1 MHIKKISIKN
11 IKSIADLEMNF
22 NDNEMS
28 GWHVIL
34 GENSSGKSS
43 IVKAITMCLIGPQLS
58 NKLPTMDWK
67 SWLYNYDSTLVNFSS
82 IDLVV
87 GNKDVIHDNE
97 VKTINSS
104 IAISEYKNDAI
115 VINRHL
121 APDQLESNIK
131 NNLEEYLKKYVEKS
145 VNNIK
150 IKYSDSNEKPT
161 RKSLEKDLKKIL
173 NASVLENVILEDV
186 KLGVKE
192 QNNNQAMLLSNLY
205 SNEDNN
211 GWFSMSFGPYRRF
224 NGGDPEWGSIG
235 FGNQKLAAHI
245 TAFGEDFAIS
255 EPINWLI
262 KLDHQIKESNEDAKK
277 IKDLIF
283 NFINETNLL
292 PLDIKIKEINSD
304 GVFFIDNNSNTIHI
318 NNLSDGIRSVLSL
331 TLEMVR
337 QLIRSYGIE
346 AVIENWK
353 NIDNKFSFDL
363 DGVIIIDE
371 IDLHLHPSWQTEIG
385 KWFINVFPNIQFI
398 VTTHSPLICRACTQK
413 SKVWKLNSSSSS
425 SINEITEI
433 EKEKLIS
440 GNILDAYGTELF
452 GSSPVNFKAN
462 INKKQELG
470 RLKAK
475 KAIVGL
481 NEDEKNQLLKLEK
494 VLSTDAAN

>member
-11 IKSIADLEMNF
+11 IKSITNLEMSF

-67 SWLYNYDSTLVNFSS
+67 SWLYNYDSNLVNFSS

-87 GNKDVIHDNE
+87 GNNDAIHDDE
-97 VKTINSS
+97 IKTINSS
-104 IAISEYKNDAI
+104 IVIEEHKNDAV

-121 APDQLESNIK
+121 ARDQLESEVK
-131 NNLEEYLKKYVEKS
+131 NNLRKILDKS
-145 VNNIK
+145 FNNIK
-150 IKYSDSNEKPT
+150 IKYETSNKELTSKAFEKEFNSIEST
-161 RKSLEKDLKKIL
+161 LR
-173 NASVLENVILEDV
+173 NQVIEDV
-186 KLGVKE
+186 TLNVKY
-192 QNNNQAMLLSNLY
+192 QNDHKERLLSNLY

-224 NGGDPEWGSIG
+224 NGGDPEWSSVGI
-235 FGNQKLAAHI
+235 GNQKLAAHI

-262 KLDHQIKESNEDAKK
+262 KLDHQIKESNEEAKK

-283 NFINETNLL
+283 NFINKTNLL
-292 PLDIKIKEINSD
+292 PLNIKIEKISSD
-304 GVFFIDNNSNTIHI
+304 GVFFIDNNSNTVHI

-337 QLIRSYGIE
+337 QLIRSYGIKI
-346 AVIENWK
+346 VIENCK
-353 NIDNKFSFDL
+353 NVDNKFSFDL

-425 SINEITEI
+425 SINEITEV

-470 RLKAK
+470 ALKAK
-475 KAIVGL
+475 KALVGL
-481 NEDEKNQLLKLEK
+481 DEVEKNKLLELER
-494 VLSTDAAN
+494 VLSTDATY

>member
-1 MHIKKISIKN
+1 
-11 IKSIADLEMNF
+11 MNF
-22 NDNEMS
+22 NDNEMP

-67 SWLYNYDSTLVNFSS
+67 SWLYNYDSNLVNFSS

-87 GNKDVIHDNE
+87 GNKDMIHDNE

-104 IAISEYKNDAI
+104 ITIYDHKNDGI
-115 VINRHL
+115 VINRYL
-121 APDQLESNIK
+121 ARDQLESEVK
-131 NNLEEYLKKYVEKS
+131 NK
-145 VNNIK
+145 
-150 IKYSDSNEKPT
+150 
-161 RKSLEKDLKKIL
+161 LEKY
-173 NASVLENVILEDV
+173 LENSFNDIKVKYKVSNRKLTQKSFEKEFESLGKRLKSEVIEDV
-186 KLGVKE
+186 TLNVKYQIDNKE
-192 QNNNQAMLLSNLY
+192 RLLSNLY

-283 NFINETNLL
+283 NFINETDLL
-292 PLDIKIKEINSD
+292 PLNIKIKEINSD

-346 AVIENWK
+346 IVIKNWK
-353 NIDNKFSFDL
+353 NVDSKFSFDL

-385 KWFINVFPNIQFI
+385 KWFTNVFPNIQFI

-413 SKVWKLNSSSSS
+413 SKIWKLNSSSSS
-425 SINEITEI
+425 SITEITEI

-494 VLSTDAAN
+494 VLSTDATY